1 MEYCTMTTQRIS
13 QKIEHGGRINA
24 AQLLFPNAPLPW
36 IDLST
41 GVNPRA
47 YPIPEI
53 APQAW
58 SRLPDDGAVSS
69 IEDAARVRYNAPS
82 QARVVAGAGVQSFI
96 QILPHIFPR
105 RRVAIL
111 GFTYAEYAL
120 TWSASGSAIEIIDTI
135 EQLDQDF
142 DIGII
147 VNPNNPDGRLVEK
160 DRIIDLAQRFARKN
174 QLLIIDES
182 FVDFYPQ
189 LSAVELSILD
199 SVIVLRSFG
208 KTYGLPGLRLGF
220 ALCSKYN
227 EILLR
232 KALGPWAVSG
242 PALAIGL
249 KALSDLEW
257 VNCAAVQCRH
267 DAERLDDLLKNTGFS
282 SIGGTML
289 YRLVQHGE
297 AQRIF
302 DKLCAHG
309 ILVRR
314 FPEKQDWLRF
324 GLPDDS
330 KAWVRLTAALEA
342 A

>member
-1 MEYCTMTTQRIS
+1 MTLHRVS
-13 QKIEHGGRINA
+13 QKIAHGGRINA

-41 GVNPRA
+41 GVNPYG

-53 APQAW
+53 APQVW
-58 SRLPDDGAVSS
+58 SRLPDDRAFSA
-69 IEDAARVRYNAPS
+69 IEDAARMRYNAPL
-82 QARVVAGAGVQSFI
+82 QASVVAGAGVQSFI
-96 QILPHIFPR
+96 QILPRVFPR
-105 RRVAIL
+105 QRVAIL

-120 TWSASGSAIEIIDTI
+120 TWGASGSTVEIVDTI
-135 EQLDQDF
+135 EQLDKDF
-142 DIGII
+142 DVGII

-160 DRIIDLAQRFARKN
+160 DQIVDLAQRFAKKD

-189 LSAVELSILD
+189 LSAVNLSILD
-199 SVIVLRSFG
+199 SVIILRSFG

-220 ALCSKYN
+220 ALCSQQN
-227 EILLR
+227 ESLLR
-232 KALGPWAVSG
+232 QALGPWSVSG

-249 KALSDLEW
+249 RALSDPDW
-257 VNCAAVQCRH
+257 VNRAAIKCRH
-267 DAERLDDLLKNTGFS
+267 DADCLDDLLKNAGFIA
-282 SIGGTML
+282 IGGTIL
-289 YRLVQHGE
+289 YRLVQHEE

-302 DKLCAHG
+302 DKLCSHG
-309 ILVRR
+309 ILVRY

-330 KAWVRLTAALEA
+330 KAWARLTKALEA